1 MDPSAYAS
9 FTAALLASLSSRADV
24 LGLVALGSMSGE
36 GAPADAWS
44 DHDFFVVTAPGAQE
58 AFRAD
63 LAWLPDAGR
72 IALAFRE
79 TAHGLKVV
87 FREGHLVEFAV
98 FDPEEL
104 FLARVNRFR
113 VLLDRA
119 DLAERM
125 GRVRERTSAETA
137 RRDDDAWR
145 AGQLLTGL
153 LVGAGR
159 FRRGERASGHRLVW
173 CSALEHL
180 LVLLA
185 RHVPAERPDAKDDLD
200 PFRRLEAAYP
210 ALSREIDRARGLAPP
225 DAAAALLRLAV
236 HELGVRMPAFPAAGA
251 EAVGRAIG
259 PAEESGKQPNGQ

>member
-1 MDPSAYAS
+1 VDPEAYAD
-9 FTAALLASLSSRADV
+9 FTRRLHASLSSRPDV

-36 GAPADAWS
+36 GTPADAWS
-44 DHDFFVVTAPGAQE
+44 DHDFFVVTAPGTQE
-58 AFRAD
+58 GFRTD
-63 LAWLPDAGR
+63 LSWLPDAGR

-87 FREGHLVEFAV
+87 FESGHLAELAV

-104 FLARVNRFR
+104 FLARVNRYR

-119 DLAERM
+119 DLADRM
-125 GRVRERTSAETA
+125 RRVRQRTSAETA
-137 RRDDDAWR
+137 RREDDGWR

-173 CSALEHL
+173 CTALEHL
-180 LVLLA
+180 LVLVA
-185 RHVPAERPDAKDDLD
+185 RHVPAERPEAKDDLD
-200 PFRRLEAAYP
+200 PFRRLETAYR
-210 ALSREIDRARGLAPP
+210 ALAREIEGARALDLP

-236 HELGVRMPAFPAAGA
+236 REFGPRMPGFPAAGA
-251 EAVGRAIG
+251 EAVARAISADAE
-259 PAEESGKQPNGQ
+259 PEESPAGR

>member
-1 MDPSAYAS
+1 VDSRAYAD
-9 FTAALLASLSSRADV
+9 FTRRLLQSLSSRPDV

-58 AFRAD
+58 AFRSD
-63 LAWLPDAGR
+63 LSWLPDAGR
-72 IALAFRE
+72 IALSFRE
-79 TAHGLKVV
+79 TAHGLKAVYQG
-87 FREGHLVEFAV
+87 GHLVEFAV

-125 GRVRERTSAETA
+125 GRIRERTALETA

-159 FRRGERASGHRLVW
+159 FRRGERASGHRFVW

-185 RHVPAERPDAKDDLD
+185 RHVPPERPGSLDDLD
-200 PFRRLEAAYP
+200 PFRRFEAAYP
-210 ALSREIDRARGLAPP
+210 GLGREIDRTRDLDLPE
-225 DAAAALLRLAV
+225 AAAALLRLALR
-236 HELGVRMPAFPAAGA
+236 ELGGRMPAFPAAGA
-251 EAVGRAIG
+251 EAVARALG
-259 PAEESGKQPNGQ
+259 PVEESGKMPDDG

>member
-1 MDPSAYAS
+1 MDPAAYS
-9 FTAALLASLSSRADV
+9 RFTADLLSSLSSRPDV

-44 DHDFFVVTAPGAQE
+44 DHDFFVVTVPGAQE

-63 LAWLPDAGR
+63 LSWLPDAGR
-72 IALAFRE
+72 IALSFRE
-79 TAHGLKVV
+79 TAHGLKAVYQG
-87 FREGHLVEFAV
+87 GHLVEFAV

-125 GRVRERTSAETA
+125 GRIRERTALETA

-173 CSALEHL
+173 CTALEHL
-180 LVLLA
+180 LVLLQ
-185 RHVPAERPDAKDDLD
+185 RHVPAERPEARDDLD
-200 PFRRLEAAYP
+200 PFRRLEAAHP
-210 ALSREIDRARGLAPP
+210 SLAGQIERARGSDVPE
-225 DAAAALLRLAV
+225 AAAALLGLALR
-236 HELGVRMPAFPAAGA
+236 ELGGRMPGFPTAGA
-251 EAVGRAIG
+251 EAVARAIG
-259 PAEESGKQPNGQ
+259 PIGESEKMPNGE